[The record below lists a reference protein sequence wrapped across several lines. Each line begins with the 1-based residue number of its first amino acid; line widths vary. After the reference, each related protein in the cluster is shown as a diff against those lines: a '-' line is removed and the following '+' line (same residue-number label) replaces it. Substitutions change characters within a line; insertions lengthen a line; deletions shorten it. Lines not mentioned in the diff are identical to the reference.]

1 MRNKNQSHNLLNE
14 KKYLLRGKKSK
25 YKKKINNK
33 FQIDKIGKINMA
45 ISSIRFYLK
54 NLLKFR
60 QIIF

>member
-14 KKYLLRGKKSK
+14 KKYLVRRKKSK